1 MNTVPQ
7 NGKDVSSPRK
17 DMPQPHQS
25 FFQGISQRIAMAPFW
40 ALGNFA
46 ELGGP
51 SLERFFFFFQ
61 IVFFLEECNFIH
73 AQYQSLHM
81 VTYFVGLV
89 VP

>member
-7 NGKDVSSPRK
+7 NGKDVSSPWK

-46 ELGGP
+46 ELVA
-51 SLERFFFFFQ
+51 R
-61 IVFFLEECNFIH
+61 V
-73 AQYQSLHM
+73 
-81 VTYFVGLV
+81 
-89 VP
+89 